1 MPLLRVCAAVQH
13 RMQFPSHCST
23 KKDLGAGGVQPP
35 LRCSSDEGI
44 GALQVVG
51 SQKQLEAKYAQ
62 ATDTADQWYRRA
74 ELALQKGDDELARE
88 ALKRRKAYEVSPLA
102 SAQCVKCASEGALK

>member
-1 MPLLRVCAAVQH
+1 M
-13 RMQFPSHCST
+13 
-23 KKDLGAGGVQPP
+23 
-35 LRCSSDEGI
+35 RCSSDKGV

-102 SAQCVKCASEGALK
+102 GTHCTKLPLTLQATN